1 MARFFLDYSEGARLD
16 VAETGSPET
25 FSVKISSSG
34 REIYSADISTG
45 MWCRVNRKYYL
56 PYELSVYQGDLL
68 VFSEAL
74 DLSGKKVCIDLELE
88 DISEAISACRYVEE
102 FRKRHS
108 CDVICVSS
116 HGALCSMR
124 YPEISFVVPATPVS
138 SFARYR
144 IGRFYR
150 EGDIDYDMHR
160 KDPSSMTMAEIAAD
174 ILGIEYAGEGSALDS
189 IVFYSDRNY
198 EYQAKS
204 LIESILHNAP
214 GLNMYYYTIGFESSL
229 EFEGL
234 CKIEIPVDEAKP
246 KGYRTFE
253 FYKPS
258 VLIEHLNRFGGK
270 ALFLDTDIIVGRR
283 FDISK
288 FDHDFDYP
296 LMSTGNWSYPFAYEG
311 TLIRDEKPLMEYFN
325 VKERSMKYVYSNI
338 ISFSD
343 RCMDFL
349 VEWKSICD
357 NQYLLSKRRKFFPF
371 PDETAINIVLWK
383 RGAKNSLGAVYL
395 NTTIFEPFAYVEEND
410 GILGDPDIN
419 YGIMGSDLLRCE
431 NSSNIML
438 YHGIKDQHVLDRT
451 IEYFNRKKESI

>member
-1 MARFFLDYSEGARLD
+1 
-16 VAETGSPET
+16 
-25 FSVKISSSG
+25 
-34 REIYSADISTG
+34 
-45 MWCRVNRKYYL
+45 
-56 PYELSVYQGDLL
+56 
-68 VFSEAL
+68 
-74 DLSGKKVCIDLELE
+74 
-88 DISEAISACRYVEE
+88 
-102 FRKRHS
+102 
-108 CDVICVSS
+108 
-116 HGALCSMR
+116 
-124 YPEISFVVPATPVS
+124 
-138 SFARYR
+138 
-144 IGRFYR
+144 
-150 EGDIDYDMHR
+150 
-160 KDPSSMTMAEIAAD
+160 MAEIAAD